1 MLIDLDWYYWFPLYA
16 CACVV
21 NLVNKAIS
29 SKTSPFAAK
38 LALWLGAVL
47 FVKAVTQDL
56 ASGKTA
62 GLLSLDLT
70 ERLVREKIG
79 GGLVV
84 IYMILQL
91 KISSMSRDSRPR
103 KKNGIGRLVGLGKKL
118 GFVSFII

>member
-1 MLIDLDWYYWFPLYA
+1 M
-16 CACVV
+16 
-21 NLVNKAIS
+21 NKAIS

-91 KISSMSRDSRPR
+91 KISSMLRDSRPR
-103 KKNGIGRLVGLGKKL
+103 KTNGIGRLVGLGKKL